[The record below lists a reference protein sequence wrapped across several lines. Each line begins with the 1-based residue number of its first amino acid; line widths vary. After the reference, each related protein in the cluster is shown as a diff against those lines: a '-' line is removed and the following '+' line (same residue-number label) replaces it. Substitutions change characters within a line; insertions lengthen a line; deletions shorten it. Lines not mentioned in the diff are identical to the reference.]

1 MLECRW
7 GVEEAG
13 LNWQEG
19 GEVVVDNGMPKL
31 SGMVFGHLHDLIC
44 VTIADVVGWDIG
56 DTFLNCVKEVSLFD
70 LSYAVRSIAWKPAI
84 CE

>member
-1 MLECRW
+1 M
-7 GVEEAG
+7 G
-13 LNWQEG
+13 LLADLYQPTLPWRLVVGEG
-19 GEVVVDNGMPKL
+19 
-31 SGMVFGHLHDLIC
+31 
-44 VTIADVVGWDIG
+44 VGWDIG